1 MRLFDSEAR
10 YEKVSIVS
18 VREKLYLTNS
28 LLSFEVID
36 KDKNIR
42 YVVIKIFHNKIF
54 SSQTSEDW
62 EKNSIS

>member
-1 MRLFDSEAR
+1 MCLFDSEAC

-18 VREKLYLTNS
+18 VKEKLYLTNL
-28 LLSFEVID
+28 LLSFEIID

-54 SSQTSEDW
+54 SSQTSED
-62 EKNSIS
+62 